1 MAKKKKKKEPKVEKV
16 FDSKTEE
23 RAEVANV
30 EDQLA
35 AEGSSNIDDFLG
47 VEEETPKDNL
57 TEKQRAKL
65 EKLNNVKNKIS
76 KILQSSNIEI
86 VDENFDDDYES
97 GSGAVSD
104 EQAQQDY
111 DSLKAMFGGKDK
123 NKNSEVTLTIDD
135 FDYSYIGQYLEEYDL
150 MHMKN
155 IKRVKIQR
163 KKNPKLKKFLIA
175 ASVVLAIAG
184 GAVAAFFVT
193 RKTPV
198 VLESVVLNQT
208 SRSYYTNEEFDETG
222 LYFIA
227 QYSDGSTKKVKL
239 EQTHFNSEL
248 STGKFE
254 RIGEEKKE
262 IIFVNNGTANLVF
275 SYQGFNV
282 NYEVTVKKKTEVGMK
297 VIYSK
302 DGIFN
307 IQPGGL
313 ITEDLLRIFIKY
325 EGIGD
330 GYLKYSKSSNVTI
343 FVDGAKCNQ
352 TEDGYVVENGTT
364 SASQIVVRYLSYEI
378 VLDSST
384 EILDV

>member
-1 MAKKKKKKEPKVEKV
+1 MARKKKEPKVEKV
-16 FDSKTEE
+16 FKGKDDEN
-23 RAEVANV
+23 AEVKLDVV
-30 EDQLA
+30 ETEDVSS
-35 AEGSSNIDDFLG
+35 GSDIDDFLG
-47 VEEETPKDNL
+47 VEEAPEEKL
-57 TEKQRAKL
+57 SEKQKNKL
-65 EKLNNVKNKIS
+65 EKINAVKSKIS

-86 VDENFDDDYES
+86 IDENFDDEYES
-97 GSGAVSD
+97 SDKPGAISQED
-104 EQAQQDY
+104 F
-111 DSLKAMFGGKDK
+111 DSLKSQYGAGKDGK
-123 NKNSEVTLTIDD
+123 KAEVTLTIDD
-135 FDYSYIGQYLEEYDL
+135 FDYTYVGQYLEEYDL

-163 KKNPKLKKFLIA
+163 KKNPKLKKLLIA

-198 VLESVVLNQT
+198 VLESVILNQT

-262 IIFVNNGTANLVF
+262 IVFVNNGTANLVF

-282 NYEVTVKKKTEVGMK
+282 NYEVTIKKKTEVGMK

-378 VLDSST
+378 ILDSST